1 MNLKEETV
9 NEAITKRRLEDAV
22 RRGYDLPSVARSLNM
37 AAIKRSDTKPELAL
51 RRALHARG
59 YRFRKDYPLRLAG
72 KLVRPDIA
80 FTNQRV
86 AIFVDGCYWHSCP
99 LHGQTPVDNS
109 TYWSNK
115 FSTTNERDRIQDGL
129 LRRAGWHVLRIW
141 EHETTQV
148 AAAAVIA
155 ALEQGDCVGEP
166 PTGCQ

>member
-1 MNLKEETV
+1 M

-22 RRGYDLPSVARSLNM
+22 RRGYDPPPVARSLNM

-51 RRALHARG
+51 RRALHAKG

-80 FTNQRV
+80 FTKQRV

-99 LHGQTPVDNS
+99 LHGQTPVNNS
-109 TYWSNK
+109 AFWSDK
-115 FSTTNERDRIQDGL
+115 FSATNERDRTQNGL

-141 EHETTQV
+141 EHETIQ
-148 AAAAVIA
+148 AATAAVIA
-155 ALEQGDCVGEP
+155 ALEHRDCLGEP
-166 PTGCQ
+166 PTGCE